1 MQITLHDGANQYDL
15 SGYYVPGSL
24 RVTRQINA
32 RQVVQLKM
40 RIGRAEADEL
50 QIKSLQRITISAT
63 NFDFVGSVADP
74 GAAPLDDLYDFA
86 EYNITAVGNE
96 EIADRRKAAESYR
109 DWYAGEIVADLVD
122 KYLAADGITGAEN
135 VIDDFEDDVVGA
147 LPGGWAAQ
155 FGSGFSVQADVP
167 TGRRV
172 RRQGVVGRCAMVW
185 ADQGIKTDAEVV
197 SAITLTQTAGKNTQ
211 GSVALRVSGTAGA
224 ENGYFFAAVILG
236 TGEKS
241 FRLIRYAAGAYAEPI
256 QIDGVALALNKK
268 HYIRAKAHGNMLYGK
283 IWAADVREPAEWT
296 YIVEDSTL
304 QSGYVGVSAYY
315 ADPVYFD
322 DFKLIQRSANIE
334 EGPLVSHLALNHR
347 SVSDYLDRLA
357 EWAGFRWWIDNGGAL
372 HFAARNNITASWQVT
387 ETAPIRDV
395 QTSGST
401 DQYRTRQITCGKAE
415 IAGNID
421 EFKGNS
427 AQRTYVCAY
436 PIMRK
441 PIIKINNV
449 LQDQIGI
456 LGIDLGKEWYWQ
468 KGSNNIVQSRSV
480 AALTSAQTLRVESVG
495 LRDVAVIVDNISAQQ
510 ALAGMDGGS
519 GVIEAYDEMQE
530 TIDDATLIQT
540 ALQQLSTNGEPGR
553 RVTYNTEQPIEAGE
567 YQAVTLPTLGI
578 HGARMLCTQ
587 VQIQDLGIPGQA
599 DMMRYFVTLETGARS
614 DWGQYYR
621 EILPQQALVYV
632 ENIAQINAYLIV
644 VVLSDAAAFA
654 EALTVASITQ
664 PPRPSETLYPSETLL
679 PG

>member
-1 MQITLHDGANQYDL
+1 
-15 SGYYVPGSL
+15 
-24 RVTRQINA
+24 
-32 RQVVQLKM
+32 
-40 RIGRAEADEL
+40 
-50 QIKSLQRITISAT
+50 
-63 NFDFVGSVADP
+63 
-74 GAAPLDDLYDFA
+74 
-86 EYNITAVGNE
+86 
-96 EIADRRKAAESYR
+96 
-109 DWYAGEIVADLVD
+109 LVD
-122 KYLAADGITGAEN
+122 KYLSADGITGAEN
-135 VIDDFEDDVVGA
+135 VIDDFEDDVVGT

-155 FGSGFSVQADVP
+155 FGSGFSIVSDGGSKKIRHQGVQGRAALSWTAQGIRADVEVLAKVKLGP
-167 TGRRV
+167 L
-172 RRQGVVGRCAMVW
+172 VGTDGWV
-185 ADQGIKTDAEVV
+185 GIG
-197 SAITLTQTAGKNTQ
+197 LRLG
-211 GSVALRVSGTAGA
+211 GSAGA
-224 ENGYFFAAVILG
+224 EQGYVVMLSTTS
-236 TGEKS
+236 TGKS
-241 FRLIRYAAGAYAEPI
+241 LRIMKWGPGVDLAET
-256 QIDGVALALNKK
+256 ALSSDLFSTNKDY
-268 HYIRAKAHGNMLYGK
+268 YIRAKVHGTKIYGK
-283 IWAADVREPAEWT
+283 FWAVGEREPAEWMIT
-296 YIVEDSTL
+296 AEDATHA
-304 QSGYVGVSAYY
+304 SGYAGVAAYY
-315 ADPVYFD
+315 AEPIYFD

-372 HFAARNNITASWQVT
+372 HFAAQNNITASWQVT

-567 YQAVTLPTLGI
+567 YQTITLPTLGI

>member
-1 MQITLHDGANQYDL
+1 MQITLRDGANHYDL

-40 RIGRAEADEL
+40 RIGRAKADEL
-50 QIKSLQRITISAT
+50 QIKPLQRIAIRAI
-63 NFDFVGSVADP
+63 NFDFVGTVLDP
-74 GAAPLDDLYDFA
+74 GAAPIDDLYDFA
-86 EYNITAVGNE
+86 EYSITAAGIE

-122 KYLAADGITGAEN
+122 KYLSADGITGAEN
-135 VIDDFEDDVVGA
+135 VIDDFEDDAIGA
-147 LPGGWAAQ
+147 LPVGWTAQ
-155 FGSGFSVQADVP
+155 FGSGFSVVSE
-167 TGRRV
+167 GGSKKIRH
-172 RRQGVVGRCAMVW
+172 QGVQGRAALSW
-185 ADQGIKTDAEVV
+185 TAQGIRADAEVLAKV
-197 SAITLTQTAGKNTQ
+197 KMGPLVGT
-211 GSVALRVSGTAGA
+211 GSWVGIGLRMGGSAGA
-224 ENGYFFAAVILG
+224 EKGYIIQLMTVSTGRTMRILRWGPAADIAV
-236 TGEKS
+236 S
-241 FRLIRYAAGAYAEPI
+241 AESANLFEI
-256 QIDGVALALNKK
+256 NQDY
-268 HYIRAKAHGNMLYGK
+268 YIRAKAHGTKIYGK
-283 IWAADVREPAEWT
+283 FWAVGEREPAEWMIT
-296 YIVEDSTL
+296 VEDDKHA
-304 QSGYVGVSAYY
+304 SGYVGVAAYY
-315 ADPVYFD
+315 SEPTYFD

-347 SVSDYLDRLA
+347 SVSEYLDRLA
-357 EWAGFRWWIDNGGAL
+357 QWAGFRWWIDNGGAL
-372 HFAARNNITASWQVT
+372 HFAAQNNITASWHVT

-395 QTSGST
+395 QVSGST

-427 AQRTYVCAY
+427 AQRTFVCAY

-441 PIIKINNV
+441 PVIKVNGV

-468 KGSNNIVQSRSV
+468 KGSNNIVQSRSIP
-480 AALTSAQTLRVESVG
+480 ALTSAQTLRVESVG

-530 TIDDATLIQT
+530 TIDDASLIRR
-540 ALQQLSTNGEPGR
+540 ALQQLTANGEPGR
-553 RVTYNTEQPIEAGE
+553 RMTYNTEQPIDAGE
-567 YQAVTLPTLGI
+567 YQSVTLPTLGI
-578 HGARMLCTQ
+578 NGARMLCTQ
-587 VQIQDLGIPGQA
+587 VHIQDLGIPGQA
-599 DMMRYFVTLETGARS
+599 DMMRYFVTLESGARS
-614 DWGQYYR
+614 DWEQYYR

-632 ENIAQINAYLIV
+632 ENITQINAYLIV
-644 VVLSDAAAFA
+644 VVLSDAAGFA

-664 PPRPSETLYPSETLL
+664 PPRPSETLYPNETLL